1 MFHGS
6 REYLLPPPQ
15 RLKIWIFPPH
25 QPLYTFSLAPT
36 NCKSRANESSSNSKG
51 STFPPPSADKADKRR
66 RKWRRNF
73 SMVFAFYH
81 QPPSRQILEKMVV
94 ERFPHS
100 FHFSPLDVIAPLK
113 TWGTLLTWTQRNKL
127 KTIGQNI
134 PGPLFETN
142 IKRVVTNEA
151 ASHPLDSKH
160 VFILISLVYKMNER
174 CSSELKTSLSLL
186 PSLHFICDRIP
197 TVSRNKKGSLKE
209 LLGARK
215 EDV

>member
-1 MFHGS
+1 
-6 REYLLPPPQ
+6 
-15 RLKIWIFPPH
+15 
-25 QPLYTFSLAPT
+25 
-36 NCKSRANESSSNSKG
+36 
-51 STFPPPSADKADKRR
+51 
-66 RKWRRNF
+66 
-73 SMVFAFYH
+73 MVFAFYH

-186 PSLHFICDRIP
+186 PSPHFICDRIP
-197 TVSRNKKGSLKE
+197 TVSRNKKGSLKG
-209 LLGARK
+209 LSGARNWRCVK
-215 EDV
+215 SVRHSDEINVKSQLSAYRRYFDYLLSTDRNISHIWT